1 MAYRVIWSPRALDDV
16 DSIASY
22 IARDSLA
29 HASAVVAKIIR
40 TTRLLKQFPFAGR
53 VVPEFEDESLRER
66 FAYGYREL
74 SCLCMFANE
83 MANQGKVLLRKSFAG
98 FYFSERLCD

>member
-22 IARDSLA
+22 IARDSVA
-29 HASAVVAKIIR
+29 HASAVVAKILR
-40 TTRLLKQFPFAGR
+40 TTRILKQFPFAGR

-66 FAYGYREL
+66 FAYSYRIIYRVHEQTVIV
-74 SCLCMFANE
+74 A
-83 MANQGKVLLRKSFAG
+83 AVIHGKRILEKVEPKI
-98 FYFSERLCD
+98 